1 MYNRNLF
8 EIVYEDHKE
17 IYDLDTL
24 NCYLIY
30 MPFDELISNLDNIN
44 LNDDNQII
52 KIDKDKKLFSKDWIS
67 KYETFKHNNMCLIL
81 YKEEK
86 NYIKVAEIEFI
97 NFELSDI
104 DVIFKEINNLKKE
117 NVNLKNRIS
126 ELENINKQPVI
137 SDELSTYFEYKKNKL
152 KCTLKDMYSNIKI
165 LYEDNIFV
173 YILYELLIE
182 KGQVNI
188 ISADNMIIKELIVSY
203 VYDTRLSYG
212 NQVINVKYIQPY
224 IPSRKFS
231 CEFFE
236 TIEIIIVGSNNNYD
250 IGKRFN
256 FNTPEFNR
264 NLYGIYSDVSN
275 QIEFFKKFKNLKKL
289 IFYDIEVRY
298 QNKESGDYD
307 YYFFPLPEKYIQE
320 LKENFGDKLEIKSW
334 NE

>member
-30 MPFDELISNLDNIN
+30 MTFDELISNLDNIN

-137 SDELSTYFEYKKNKL
+137 SDELSTYFEYKKL
-152 KCTLKDMYSNIKI
+152 ISKC
-165 LYEDNIFV
+165 F
-173 YILYELLIE
+173 IE
-182 KGQVNI
+182 N
-188 ISADNMIIKELIVSY
+188 N
-203 VYDTRLSYG
+203 
-212 NQVINVKYIQPY
+212 
-224 IPSRKFS
+224 
-231 CEFFE
+231 
-236 TIEIIIVGSNNNYD
+236 NNNY
-250 IGKRFN
+250 
-256 FNTPEFNR
+256 
-264 NLYGIYSDVSN
+264 SMV
-275 QIEFFKKFKNLKKL
+275 KL
-289 IFYDIEVRY
+289 IFYMKIINIFMY
-298 QNKESGDYD
+298 Q
-307 YYFFPLPEKYIQE
+307 
-320 LKENFGDKLEIKSW
+320 
-334 NE
+334 